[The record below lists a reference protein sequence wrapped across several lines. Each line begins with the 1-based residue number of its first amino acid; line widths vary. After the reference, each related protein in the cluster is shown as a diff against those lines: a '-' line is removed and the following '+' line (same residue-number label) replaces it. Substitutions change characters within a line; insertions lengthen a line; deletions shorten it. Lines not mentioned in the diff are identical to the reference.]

1 MARLPKAKQL
11 KYRPILL
18 EILRQLGGKVERM
31 EEMVLLSDQSA
42 SSDESEEFGSEGYM
56 RDFQLGLIENE
67 DEILQ
72 NVQEALNRLDAG
84 TFGTC
89 ESCEAL
95 IPERR
100 LQVVPYARFCVK
112 CQSQAEDGQLEDE

>member
-1 MARLPKAKQL
+1 MARLPKAKQT
-11 KYRPILL
+11 KYRPVLL
-18 EILRQLGGKVERM
+18 DILRQLGGKVERM
-31 EEMVLLSDQSA
+31 EEMVLLSDSGA

-72 NVQEALNRLDAG
+72 SVQEALDRINGG

-112 CQSQAEDGQLEDE
+112 CQAESEDGAGEDE